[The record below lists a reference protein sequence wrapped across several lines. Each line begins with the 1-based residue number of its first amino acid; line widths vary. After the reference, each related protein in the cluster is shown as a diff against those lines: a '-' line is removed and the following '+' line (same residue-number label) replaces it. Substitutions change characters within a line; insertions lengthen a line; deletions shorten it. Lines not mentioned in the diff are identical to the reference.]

1 MSSENDVERF
11 FPESFTR
18 SLDEA
23 HEARAEMSHVEALL
37 GDWGRVREW
46 LRDEAED
53 EAETYRGL
61 KARRAELL
69 ERTFEHESARDER
82 AKNREH
88 EGPAVRVA
96 RRPLVDW
103 GDIVVPYPPGC
114 PPSEGS
120 VPVPAFLQERQWSRA
135 AVRWVRSCRFRRP
148 TPGRRSEP
156 HYQGVLRIP
165 PRFPLFSLSNWVRN
179 WRFVIQFPCAL
190 CDSRLTYRVYFEEGG
205 AFDTNALSAGLWN
218 WINVR
223 EIPDVSA
230 GIDFGSLPDYE
241 VWPIDESWPFLP
253 NFMADYIWDGVTVQ
267 GSMGV
272 QKGKAPVIALIV
284 GVIVGVAGGM
294 FRIFNAGFH
303 PWGDAAVPA
312 GWIPAA
318 RGHPISRQGA
328 LPLRPGRPSLPPLAS
343 PDGAPVLEGIKLN
356 HDPVGATTEA
366 LNIRRNKTASVT
378 APDLGPVARHS
389 HDRTVGGRRPPGC
402 RRGAQRARAQ
412 LTNRPP

>member
-1 MSSENDVERF
+1 MASDVERF
-11 FPESFTR
+11 FPESFIR

-23 HEARAEMSHVEALL
+23 HEAHAEMSHVVALL

-53 EAETYRGL
+53 EEETYRGL

-69 ERTFEHESARDER
+69 ERTAEHERARDER

-96 RRPLVDW
+96 RRPLVAW
-103 GDIVVPYPPGC
+103 GDIALPYPPGC

-120 VPVPAFLQERQWSRA
+120 VPVPVFLQGPSVVPGGG
-135 AVRWVRSCRFRRP
+135 AVGSIMQVP
-148 TPGRRSEP
+148 TTDPWEASEP

-165 PRFPLFSLSNWVRN
+165 PKSPSFSLSYWVRN

-205 AFDTNALSAGLWN
+205 AFGANALSAGLWN

-241 VWPIDESWPFLP
+241 VWPIDENWPHLP
-253 NFMADYIWDGVTVQ
+253 NFMADYIWDGVTLQ

-294 FRIFNAGFH
+294 FSIFNAGFH
-303 PWGDAAVPA
+303 PWEMQLFPPGGYPQPGDIPYHARVHYRYDPA
-312 GWIPAA
+312 GPVF
-318 RGHPISRQGA
+318 HP
-328 LPLRPGRPSLPPLAS
+328 
-343 PDGAPVLEGIKLN
+343 
-356 HDPVGATTEA
+356 
-366 LNIRRNKTASVT
+366 
-378 APDLGPVARHS
+378 
-389 HDRTVGGRRPPGC
+389 
-402 RRGAQRARAQ
+402 
-412 LTNRPP
+412 